1 MTHAASFW
9 HRRRI
14 YSSCNIAAGQLS
26 MATPNLILL
35 YVEDPARS
43 RAFYEKLLGR
53 APAASFPTYVA
64 FEFTNGLYLGLWST
78 KAANFVSSG
87 TGHRSELA
95 FMVDDD
101 AAVDR
106 LYAAWR
112 DAGVSIEQEPSVAV
126 FGRTFVAVDP
136 DEHRLRVCTPDD

>member
-1 MTHAASFW
+1 
-9 HRRRI
+9 
-14 YSSCNIAAGQLS
+14 

-43 RAFYEKLLGR
+43 SEFYEKLLDS
-53 APAASFPTYVA
+53 APVASFPTYVA
-64 FEFTNGLYLGLWST
+64 FEFSNGLNLGLWST

-87 TGHRSELA
+87 TGHRFELA

-106 LYAAWR
+106 LYDAWR
-112 DAGVSIEQEPSVAV
+112 AAGVSIEQEPSDVSRS
-126 FGRTFVAVDP
+126 GWGSILIRP
-136 DEHRLRVCTPDD
+136 CSRLALISRSERIIPPLFYA